1 MDHPRR
7 VEPPPQNVQQC
18 YAHVVVEK
26 GDGAPSAGTDTGSR
40 KTEKHL
46 VALEYSKKRPGSSE
60 TTGMLENPTSKRRRM
75 IQASRM
81 MMKKKTGCRSAHR
94 SSKEGRRAD
103 KPGGAVKTSSS
114 TIAGNTDGVHCSY
127 ITGAAT
133 K

>member
-1 MDHPRR
+1 VHGVERHLLYMSLAPRMDHPRR

-81 MMKKKTGCRSAHR
+81 MMKKKTQLPIC
-94 SSKEGRRAD
+94 SSLVKGRA
-103 KPGGAVKTSSS
+103 
-114 TIAGNTDGVHCSY
+114 
-127 ITGAAT
+127 
-133 K
+133 